1 MNGFFYMSMGNKLY
15 VLRGPELREVT
26 IKDPDG
32 VVTGGFQGLES
43 ISLLT
48 RYTGIPSTTPYI
60 MAATYG
66 GTENSGKVYFLEPNS
81 IESSELTVRAYFEG
95 LEKVKS
101 ISRF

>member
-1 MNGFFYMSMGNKLY
+1 
-15 VLRGPELREVT
+15 
-26 IKDPDG
+26 
-32 VVTGGFQGLES
+32 
-43 ISLLT
+43 
-48 RYTGIPSTTPYI
+48 